1 MHEVEKTYIS
11 DSIIYIKL
19 YIMSTNKKNTVIEE
33 TPKVLLICIKY
44 TKGWQQICKESKF
57 LFKIVRNYSCS

>member
-44 TKGWQQICKESKF
+44 T
-57 LFKIVRNYSCS
+57 